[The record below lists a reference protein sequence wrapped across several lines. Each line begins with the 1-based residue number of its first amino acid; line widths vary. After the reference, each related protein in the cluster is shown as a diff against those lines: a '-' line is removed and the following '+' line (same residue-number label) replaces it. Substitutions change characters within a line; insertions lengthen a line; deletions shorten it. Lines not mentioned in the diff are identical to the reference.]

1 MEILSK
7 LRDYKFLVF
16 KKNNI
21 ILSILILIIFGFDRI
36 TKQQVLNNF
45 SDKEYYIN
53 NFLNIDLLWNIGIG
67 FGLFSSDSTTF
78 YNFMTLLITFVIL
91 VLFYI
96 FIKSENPD
104 KAAYA
109 LILGGAIGN
118 LYDRLI
124 FQAVPDFIDLHYN
137 NFHWFTF
144 NVADIFISLG
154 ILIIL
159 MTSFFIKK

>member
-1 MEILSK
+1 MNILSK
-7 LRDYKFLVF
+7 FRDYKFLVF
-16 KKNNI
+16 KKNDI

-67 FGLFSSDSTTF
+67 FGLFSSDSTIF

-91 VLFYI
+91 ALFYF

-144 NVADIFISLG
+144 NVADIFITIG

-159 MTSFFIKK
+159 MTGFFVKK